1 MTGLGPNPSERRPP
15 IGFATTAVASWLR
28 RTIAISAAAFG
39 LGKAGSA
46 RMIAE
51 KGLIAAAG
59 RAVRV
64 SYKRAWQLLDAMNRC
79 FREPLVKSNKD
90 GRSSGGAYLTSTGVE
105 VLACYRALEER
116 AGRGLCRRSLCTRPH
131 RAVAFS
137 AQ

>member
-28 RTIAISAAAFG
+28 RKIATSAAAFG

-51 KGLIAAAG
+51 TGLIAAAG

-105 VLACYRALEER
+105 VLACYRALAER